1 MIISSLSL
9 PSLFEIKGV
18 EKGAYL
24 IIPPT
29 SPDLLPLGESVT
41 STNFLI
47 YYLSITCYHCIIK
60 IIMPLREYKI
70 VVLGLGGVGKS
81 ALTVRF
87 VQGIFIEQVCYPFP
101 PFSPFLPV
109 HPLPPF
115 VIVVHFSS
123 FLFIS
128 SSSFGLIQYDPTYVQ
143 LLFCWLIQVANT

>member
-41 STNFLI
+41 STFPS
-47 YYLSITCYHCIIK
+47 YLLLVNYLLPLYHQDHHASQRIQDSSAGSRRSRQECINSTLCAGHLHRAG
-60 IIMPLREYKI
+60 ML
-70 VVLGLGGVGKS
+70 
-81 ALTVRF
+81 
-87 VQGIFIEQVCYPFP
+87 PFP
-101 PFSPFLPV
+101 PFSPFLPFLP
-109 HPLPPF
+109 PLPPF
-115 VIVVHFSS
+115 VIVVHYSS
-123 FLFIS
+123 FLFI

-143 LLFCWLIQVANT
+143 LLFC